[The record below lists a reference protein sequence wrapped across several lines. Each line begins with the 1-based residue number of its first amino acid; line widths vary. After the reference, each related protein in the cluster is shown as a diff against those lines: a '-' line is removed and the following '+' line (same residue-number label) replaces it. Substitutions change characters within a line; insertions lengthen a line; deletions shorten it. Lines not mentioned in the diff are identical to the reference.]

1 MAIDPNKIWIF
12 RIIAIENLKTDL
24 RKGLYS
30 KNSAKPDAKRVIIGS
45 SEIIGSRDQRI
56 VKCYKDT
63 VVNDYIPFYFSFRTP
78 MLYNIITGLGV
89 PKRAQKDIVYLCCQ
103 LQDLA
108 TNEFQWCFTNANA
121 AEKIT
126 KFYNELR
133 HLEKVDWH
141 SIRTTDFRNDNAD
154 GDEDRIRKKHAE
166 FLVKDHV
173 PRQKIKGIAVLNA
186 AVKEQVDA
194 IASASKLQIE
204 VKVKPNFYF

>member
-1 MAIDPNKIWIF
+1 MPIDPSEIWVF
-12 RIIAIENLKTDL
+12 RIIAMENLEIDL
-24 RKGLYS
+24 KKGLYS
-30 KNSAKPDAKRVIIGS
+30 KNNAKPDSKRVVIGS
-45 SEIIGSRDQRI
+45 TEIISSRDQRV
-56 VKCYKDT
+56 VKCYPDT
-63 VVNDYIPFYFSFRTP
+63 VVNDYVPFYFSFRTP

-89 PKRAQKDIVYLCCQ
+89 PKRAQKDIVYLCCR

-108 TNEFQWCFTNANA
+108 TDEFQWCFTNANA

-141 SIRTTDFRNDNAD
+141 SIKTTDFRNNNTD

-173 PRQKIKGIAVLNA
+173 PRTKIKGVAVLNT
-186 AVKEQVDA
+186 AVKGQVED
-194 IASASKLQIE
+194 IVSACKLQVE